1 MPSLWY
7 DSKKLCDKEDIIM
20 GNTENEKA
28 NIFSGG
34 GYCLA
39 EETWKKAW
47 SEETHIT
54 EFAEKRIK
62 SAKSAKMTPIKIDTE
77 DLYGYFQ
84 GSHGRYETFLDTCPC
99 GDFKRYNLPCKHI
112 YRLAIELGLMNEK
125 AETNSNAIPTPRK
138 EKATLDEEI
147 DIVETLSEQAQ
158 EVLERI
164 AAGITSESPIVFEKN
179 CAEIEELIKAGII
192 ADTGEKK
199 LIFGKRERIIELLES
214 ENIPYKKSDSVKI
227 LKQICEDN
235 IKEKVM
241 EKFGYQLGVTM
252 PTQYTPRHIHYY
264 LSRKESRYYYGDLPD
279 DKITDQLIK
288 RGYYKK

>member
-1 MPSLWY
+1 MRQGGYYHGKHRKRKS
-7 DSKKLCDKEDIIM
+7 EH
-20 GNTENEKA
+20 
-28 NIFSGG
+28 IFGGG

-147 DIVETLSEQAQ
+147 DIIETLSEQAQ
-158 EVLERI
+158 
-164 AAGITSESPIVFEKN
+164 
-179 CAEIEELIKAGII
+179 
-192 ADTGEKK
+192 KK
-199 LIFGKRERIIELLES
+199 LKDIAEKVTSKNPDVHISKNKVIDELLES
-214 ENIPYKKSDSVKI
+214 GIIEESGKTSVTI
-227 LKQICEDN
+227 
-235 IKEKVM
+235 
-241 EKFGYQLGVTM
+241 
-252 PTQYTPRHIHYY
+252 PTQYTPRHIHFY
-264 LSRKESRYYYGDLPD
+264 LHRKLDNESFYDFENGVMVVCETRLLDTVLPD